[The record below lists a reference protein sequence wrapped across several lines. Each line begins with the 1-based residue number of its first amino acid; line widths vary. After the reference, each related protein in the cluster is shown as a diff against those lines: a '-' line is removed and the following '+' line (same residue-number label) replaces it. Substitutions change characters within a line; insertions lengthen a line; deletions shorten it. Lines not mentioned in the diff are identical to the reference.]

1 MTLRTALR
9 RGSTEHAAGYRGAV
23 DTDSDDPPTVAEGG
37 RTAPEP
43 WERYGWVIG
52 AIWLLFLAFPLM
64 AGLDQ
69 QSQWWARALVV
80 LVVVGF
86 AAVYIRGFI
95 RLGYAEGSA
104 ERQAVGV
111 RYLAALVAVLLCA
124 VPLAGWDSLGMM
136 PFIVAFAMFSLPLRA
151 AGLFFAAAVAVTLGL
166 LLGAGILDGAW
177 PLAVIVTGVGLATG
191 LTRLIED
198 RQHEHQRLGT
208 QMVVATERERVARD
222 VHDVLGHSL
231 TVISL
236 KADLAARLMDVD
248 PARARAEVEQIHDL
262 SRQALAEVRTTVG
275 GLRVARLV
283 DEVEAARTVLRDA
296 GITADLPRRP
306 RRGRPAAPH
315 RARLGAA
322 GGRDQRGAAL
332 RSHPVLGDPRCR
344 PAPRRGRRHR
354 SQRQGGQRHPGSAG
368 AGHRRRRHPVAAS
381 RRDRRHR
388 AGGAAVI
395 RLLLA
400 DDQALVRGAMAALLG
415 LEPDLEVVAEVG
427 RGDEVVAAAREH
439 RADVCLVDVEM
450 PGLDGIEVCRA
461 LTEQLPGVRS
471 LVVTTFGRPGYLR
484 RAVEAGASGFV
495 VKDTPASELAEAVRR
510 VQAGQRVLDPALAAE
525 SLAEGANPLTD
536 RERDVLRE
544 ALTGAPIVDIA
555 RRVHLSPGTVRNY
568 LSSAIGKT
576 GVSTR
581 AEAAVAAR
589 DRGWL

>member
-9 RGSTEHAAGYRGAV
+9 RGSTEPAAGYRGAV

-111 RYLAALVAVLLCA
+111 RYLTALVAVLLCA

-296 GITADLPRRP
+296 GITADLPHDLDVVDP
-306 RRGRPAAPH
+306 RH
-315 RARLGAA
+315 RIVLAWVLREAVTNVVRHSGAT
-322 GGRDQRGAAL
+322 RCF
-332 RSHPVLGDPRCR
+332 GDPRCR

-439 RADVCLVDVEM
+439 AGGRVSGRRGDARPGRHRGLPGPHRAAA
-450 PGLDGIEVCRA
+450 GRA
-461 LTEQLPGVRS
+461 LAGGHHVRTAGLPAAR
-471 LVVTTFGRPGYLR
+471 GRGR
-484 RAVEAGASGFV
+484 
-495 VKDTPASELAEAVRR
+495 
-510 VQAGQRVLDPALAAE
+510 GQRV
-525 SLAEGANPLTD
+525 
-536 RERDVLRE
+536 
-544 ALTGAPIVDIA
+544 
-555 RRVHLSPGTVRNY
+555 RRQGHPGQ
-568 LSSAIGKT
+568 
-576 GVSTR
+576 
-581 AEAAVAAR
+581 
-589 DRGWL
+589 